1 MHTKP
6 FHLKWLF
13 LGLFFWPKNYY
24 KLYFCTNKKFMQFL
38 DEYQEMVSKAIEK
51 HIFKDK
57 PEELYAPM
65 NYIISHGGKRLRPM
79 MVLMACEMFGGDLQ
93 KALKPSLAIEFFH
106 NFTLI
111 HDDIMDEAPL
121 RRGKP
126 TIHTM
131 HGINTGILSGD
142 ALMFKAIKFFENLE
156 PELYK
161 ACMRVFI
168 HTGLLLCEG
177 QQYDINFETQDE
189 VTFNDYIR
197 MITYKTGIL
206 SASSFEIG
214 ALIAGADFKDAKA
227 IFNFGKHVGIAF
239 QIMDDYLD
247 VFGNQEQFGKKHAGD
262 IYENK
267 KTVLY
272 LLAKEHG
279 TDEERK
285 ELDFWYSKKSDNVD
299 KVYSVEKI
307 FRRARVDEKTLHL
320 IQEHNDLAQQYL
332 NKISVSDEKKKP
344 FIELANYLLR
354 RES

>member
-1 MHTKP
+1 
-6 FHLKWLF
+6 
-13 LGLFFWPKNYY
+13 
-24 KLYFCTNKKFMQFL
+24 MQFL
-38 DEYQEMVSKAIEK
+38 DEYQEIVAKAVDK
-51 HIFKDK
+51 YMFKDK

-65 NYIISHGGKRLRPM
+65 NYIISHGGKRLRPI
-79 MVLMACEMFGGDLQ
+79 MVLMANDMFNGNIE
-93 KALKPSLAIEFFH
+93 KALKPALAIEFFH

-121 RRGKP
+121 RRNQP
-126 TIHTM
+126 TIHIL
-131 HGINTGILSGD
+131 HGINVGILSGD
-142 ALMFKAIKFFENLE
+142 ALLFKAYKFFEDLE
-156 PELYK
+156 PNLFK
-161 ACMRVFI
+161 ACVRVFT

-177 QQYDINFETQDE
+177 QQYDINFETQED
-189 VTFNDYIR
+189 VTFSDYIR

-247 VFGNQEQFGKKHAGD
+247 VFGNMEQFGKQHAGD
-262 IYENK
+262 IVENK

-272 LLAKEHG
+272 LLAKENG
-279 TDEERK
+279 TEEERK
-285 ELDFWYSKKSDNVD
+285 ELDYWYSKKTDNVD
-299 KVYSVEKI
+299 KIYSVEKI
-307 FRRARVDEKTLHL
+307 FRRTKVDEKTLHL
-320 IQEHNDLAQQYL
+320 IQKHNEIAQHYL
-332 NKISVSDEKKKP
+332 NKINVPDEKKKP

>member
-1 MHTKP
+1 
-6 FHLKWLF
+6 
-13 LGLFFWPKNYY
+13 
-24 KLYFCTNKKFMQFL
+24 MQFL
-38 DEYQEMVSKAIEK
+38 DEYQEIVAKAVDK
-51 HIFKDK
+51 YMFKDK

-65 NYIISHGGKRLRPM
+65 NYIICHGGKRLRPI
-79 MVLMACEMFGGDLQ
+79 MVLMANDMFNGNIE
-93 KALKPSLAIEFFH
+93 KALKPALAIEFFH

-121 RRGKP
+121 RRNQP
-126 TIHTM
+126 TIHTL
-131 HGINTGILSGD
+131 HGINVGILSGD
-142 ALMFKAIKFFENLE
+142 ALLFKAYKFFEDLE
-156 PELYK
+156 PNLFK
-161 ACMRVFI
+161 ACVRVFT

-177 QQYDINFETQDE
+177 QQYDINFETQED
-189 VTFNDYIR
+189 VTFSDYIR

-247 VFGNQEQFGKKHAGD
+247 VFGNMEQFGKQHAGD
-262 IYENK
+262 IVENK

-272 LLAKEHG
+272 LLAKENG
-279 TDEERK
+279 TEEERK
-285 ELDFWYSKKSDNVD
+285 ELDYWYSKKTDNVD
-299 KVYSVEKI
+299 KIYSVEKI
-307 FRRARVDEKTLHL
+307 FRRTKVDEKTLHL
-320 IQEHNDLAQQYL
+320 IQKHNEIAQHYL
-332 NKISVSDEKKKP
+332 NKINVPDEKKKP